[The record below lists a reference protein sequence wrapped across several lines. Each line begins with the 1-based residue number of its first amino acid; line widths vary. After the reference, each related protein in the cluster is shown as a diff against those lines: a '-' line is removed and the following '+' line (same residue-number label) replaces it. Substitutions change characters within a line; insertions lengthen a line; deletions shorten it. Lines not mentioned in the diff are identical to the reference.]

1 MGFLDLD
8 AQNNGQWTSVWH
20 PTLLVTSEDGV
31 GPLNTIDERTNVAI
45 NGEGKGTK
53 ELFLS
58 AWNRSRVVETLG
70 GKRLGGKKEAEG
82 RGRKAL
88 DWRKKCQ
95 IFCNLRRPR
104 S

>member
-8 AQNNGQWTSVWH
+8 AQNNGQWTSFWH

-53 ELFLS
+53 EHFLS

-70 GKRLGGKKEAEG
+70 GKRLGGKKRQRAEAE
-82 RGRKAL
+82 RH
-88 DWRKKCQ
+88 
-95 IFCNLRRPR
+95 
-104 S
+104 